1 MPFDKQEENHTICD
15 RFFSSLRLVS
25 LILLLSSLFIEN
37 NDNFM
42 GECFPFPDPFIN
54 FDKLCFLAS
63 LGAIMSGVTWK
74 SVVSSQTK
82 IAHSTRSPSL
92 PFPPD
97 AQRMNCCGC
106 LCRTCSLDTDSVL
119 LLSQHRV
126 ISKQIKYLFIMML
139 CECASILIGSSL
151 LNVGAEV
158 LFDKLQ
164 LLFCFRV
171 TITEIS

>member
-1 MPFDKQEENHTICD
+1 MTI
-15 RFFSSLRLVS
+15 LWANV
-25 LILLLSSLFIEN
+25 
-37 NDNFM
+37 
-42 GECFPFPDPFIN
+42 FPFPDPFTN

-63 LGAIMSGVTWK
+63 LGAIICRVLPENLSFHLRRRLPI
-74 SVVSSQTK
+74 QQ
-82 IAHSTRSPSL
+82 RPPSL
-92 PFPPD
+92 SFTPN

-106 LCRTCSLDTDSVL
+106 LCRTCSHDTDSVL

-139 CECASILIGSSL
+139 CAVCASILIGFSL

-164 LLFCFRV
+164 LLFCFRRQLQRFPNEICLSNS
-171 TITEIS
+171 TILLSLLMIVIRYCLLVFAYF